1 MTADNAPPADKID
14 VWRTVGAAYAFIF
27 ARPLRLLRLGGWWLA
42 LVALWQLW
50 RLLPP
55 PLQPPVIDENAPL
68 SIMAAGFIASLF
80 FAAGFL
86 SFCVAL
92 HRAVLSGESRSWFA
106 ALRFGRR
113 EWRFLGYILLIAT
126 LMAVPVF
133 VVDPGLASI
142 IAELQGDAG
151 VTVVLRVSFVIGYLE
166 FLLVWIYGARLMLVF
181 PAVAA
186 DETGGRLAR
195 AWQRGRGNTLRVYF
209 GSALCVFP
217 FAASERIALWILD
230 LNRDGDVYGAI
241 SLATFILRIAVL
253 VAFYAYC
260 YRQLASAAPAADLAA
275 PQAAPA
281 E

>member
-1 MTADNAPPADKID
+1 M
-14 VWRTVGAAYAFIF
+14 
-27 ARPLRLLRLGGWWLA
+27 
-42 LVALWQLW
+42 
-50 RLLPP
+50 
-55 PLQPPVIDENAPL
+55 
-68 SIMAAGFIASLF
+68 
-80 FAAGFL
+80 
-86 SFCVAL
+86 
-92 HRAVLSGESRSWFA
+92 LSGESRSWFA

-151 VTVVLRVSFVIGYLE
+151 VTVVFRVSFVIGYLE

-230 LNRDGDVYGAI
+230 LNVTAMSTAPSPLRLSFSGLPSWSRSTPTAIANWHRPRRLPISRRRKQRRQSRSRGDRGGVLGGQASLIALMRLMMSETFASTASNSLWRAI
-241 SLATFILRIAVL
+241 SRCCSADNSSNNCRSSARFVRFIGFPVIARLCGATR
-253 VAFYAYC
+253 C
-260 YRQLASAAPAADLAA
+260 ASTRSPRRGRCG
-275 PQAAPA
+275 
-281 E
+281 